1 VLESELRLDPRIFR
15 LVCIPPDVHLRLG
28 EAESWGR
35 QPLWTHFDGYFVMAD
50 GRLRALAG
58 GDVRYGGLYHL
69 LGISRDYDS
78 DRVMARFAV
87 VRRERMVA
95 W

>member
-1 VLESELRLDPRIFR
+1 V
-15 LVCIPPDVHLRLG
+15 PPDVHLRLG
-28 EAESWGR
+28 EAERWGC
-35 QPLWTHFDGYFVMAD
+35 QPVWTHFDGYMVMAD

>member
-1 VLESELRLDPRIFR
+1 
-15 LVCIPPDVHLRLG
+15 
-28 EAESWGR
+28 
-35 QPLWTHFDGYFVMAD
+35 MAN
-50 GRLRALAG
+50 GSLRALAG
-58 GDVRYGGLYHL
+58 GDVRYGGLYNL
-69 LGISRDYDS
+69 VGIGRDYDS

>member
-1 VLESELRLDPRIFR
+1 MP
-15 LVCIPPDVHLRLG
+15 
-28 EAESWGR
+28 
-35 QPLWTHFDGYFVMAD
+35 D

-58 GDVRYGGLYHL
+58 GEARF
-69 LGISRDYDS
+69 SRDYDS

-87 VRRERMVA
+87 VPREHMSA